1 MEAGMSGAGGR
12 AHLRVVVAT
21 RATHPRRPAAAQSSP
36 IRDFFA
42 DHGLVVVDQ
51 RSSSGNKSMTL
62 LCVW

>member
-42 DHGLVVVDQ
+42 DL
-51 RSSSGNKSMTL
+51 
-62 LCVW
+62 